1 MSLKNLL
8 IKNSFTYKIYI
19 YYNLYI
25 RHKAH
30 KIRRQYSQW
39 GEDLVIEVPCGTVI
53 YDNLINEEI
62 IDLKGN
68 LDEIEIVS
76 GGKGGNG
83 NAKYKSSKNR
93 SPK

>member
-39 GEDLVIEVPCGTVI
+39 GEDLVIENWVMGNFVMANFVLTHL
-53 YDNLINEEI
+53 N
-62 IDLKGN
+62 ID
-68 LDEIEIVS
+68 
-76 GGKGGNG
+76 
-83 NAKYKSSKNR
+83 
-93 SPK
+93 